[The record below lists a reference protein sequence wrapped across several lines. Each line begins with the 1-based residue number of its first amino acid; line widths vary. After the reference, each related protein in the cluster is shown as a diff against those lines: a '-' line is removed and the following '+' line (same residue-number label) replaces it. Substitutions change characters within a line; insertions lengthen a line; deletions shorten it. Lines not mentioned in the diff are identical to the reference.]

1 VNSTPSD
8 EHGDSQPVGADS
20 LGRLLRRAREG
31 RGLSLRE
38 ISDQTRISR
47 RYLEAIEAEEFKH
60 LPGGIFNRS
69 FVKSFARAVG
79 VPEERALE
87 LYARA
92 LRERGEMTTDDAPT
106 SRQASR
112 IYTDDAPSR
121 SPLLTAAL
129 SLLILAVISLGV
141 YAWLHYYKRT
151 ADAPATPQADSGRPA
166 AGDSVAG
173 PPASPGQAQP
183 AATQQQQTTTPAGA
197 LSVSVRARG
206 EDVWLRSKVD
216 DADSSDGI
224 LKAEEAR
231 DFAAAGSLKL
241 RYAKVKARALEV
253 TINGRAAVVP
263 TETVRGTNFV
273 EMLITKDDYERLL
286 RQP

>member
-1 VNSTPSD
+1 MNSKSSD
-8 EHGDSQPVGADS
+8 EYGDSQPVGADT
-20 LGRLLRRAREG
+20 LGQTLRSARES

-79 VPEERALE
+79 VPEARALE

-92 LRERGEMTTDDAPT
+92 LRERGEGTDDAPT
-106 SRQASR
+106 TRQSSR
-112 IYTDDAPSR
+112 IYTDDAPAR

-151 ADAPATPQADSGRPA
+151 SDTAAAPPQAGPGQPA
-166 AGDSVAG
+166 A
-173 PPASPGQAQP
+173 PQGQAQP
-183 AATQQQQTTTPAGA
+183 AAPAPPAQTTPAGA
-197 LSVSVRARG
+197 LSVRVRARG

-216 DADSSDGI
+216 DGQSSDGI
-224 LKAEEAR
+224 LKVDEVK
-231 DFAAAGSLKL
+231 DFSAGSSLKL
-241 RYAKVKARALEV
+241 RYAKIKAPALEV
-253 TINGRAAVVP
+253 TINGRPAVVP

>member
-1 VNSTPSD
+1 MNSTPSD
-8 EHGDSQPVGADS
+8 ERGDSQPVGAET
-20 LGRLLRRAREG
+20 LGRVLRGARES

-92 LRERGEMTTDDAPT
+92 LRERGDATTDDAPT
-106 SRQASR
+106 SRQTSR
-112 IYTDDAPSR
+112 IYTDDAPAR

-151 ADAPATPQADSGRPA
+151 SDPPAPPA
-166 AGDSVAG
+166 AA
-173 PPASPGQAQP
+173 
-183 AATQQQQTTTPAGA
+183 
-197 LSVSVRARG
+197 
-206 EDVWLRSKVD
+206 
-216 DADSSDGI
+216 
-224 LKAEEAR
+224 
-231 DFAAAGSLKL
+231 
-241 RYAKVKARALEV
+241 
-253 TINGRAAVVP
+253 
-263 TETVRGTNFV
+263 
-273 EMLITKDDYERLL
+273 
-286 RQP
+286 

>member
-1 VNSTPSD
+1 MNSTPSD
-8 EHGDSQPVGADS
+8 EHDDSGPVGADS
-20 LGRLLRRAREG
+20 LGRALRRAREG

-79 VPEERALE
+79 FPEERALE

-92 LRERGEMTTDDAPT
+92 LRERGEATTDDAPT

-121 SPLLTAAL
+121 SPLLTALL

-151 ADAPATPQADSGRPA
+151 SDPVAPPPPA
-166 AGDSVAG
+166 AAAQ
-173 PPASPGQAQP
+173 PPAGVPAVQPASQGQAQP
-183 AATQQQQTTTPAGA
+183 AATQTTPPTGT

-216 DADSSDGI
+216 EEASADGI
-224 LKAEEAR
+224 LKADEAR
-231 DFAAAGSLKL
+231 DFSAGGSVKL
-241 RYAKVKARALEV
+241 RYAKIKAPALEV
-253 TINGRAAVVP
+253 TINGRPAVVP

>member
-1 VNSTPSD
+1 MNSKSSD

-20 LGRLLRRAREG
+20 LGQTLRGARES

-92 LRERGEMTTDDAPT
+92 LRERGEAVDDAPT
-106 SRQASR
+106 TRQASR
-112 IYTDDAPSR
+112 IYTDDAPAR

-129 SLLILAVISLGV
+129 SLVILAVISLGV

-151 ADAPATPQADSGRPA
+151 SDPAAPPPPADSGQRPA
-166 AGDSVAG
+166 TNPAGQ
-173 PPASPGQAQP
+173 PAPQGQP
-183 AATQQQQTTTPAGA
+183 AAPAAQTPPAGG

-216 DADSSDGI
+216 DGQSSDGI
-224 LKAEEAR
+224 LKVDEVK
-231 DFAAAGSLKL
+231 DFSAGSSLKL
-241 RYAKVKARALEV
+241 RYAKIKAPALEV
-253 TINGRAAVVP
+253 TINGRPAVVP

>member
-8 EHGDSQPVGADS
+8 DYGDSQPVGAET
-20 LGRLLRRAREG
+20 LGRTLRAARES

-87 LYARA
+87 LYTRA
-92 LRERGEMTTDDAPT
+92 LRERGEASDDAPT
-106 SRQASR
+106 TRQSSR
-112 IYTDDAPSR
+112 IYTDDAPAR

-129 SLLILAVISLGV
+129 SLVILAVISLGV

-151 ADAPATPQADSGRPA
+151 SDTAAAPPPPAGSGQPA
-166 AGDSVAG
+166 A
-173 PPASPGQAQP
+173 PQGQAQP
-183 AATQQQQTTTPAGA
+183 AAPAAAAAQTTPAGA
-197 LSVSVRARG
+197 LSVRVRARG

-216 DADSSDGI
+216 DAQSADGI
-224 LKAEEAR
+224 LKVDEVK
-231 DFAAAGSLKL
+231 DFSAGSSLKL
-241 RYAKVKARALEV
+241 RYAKIKAPALEV
-253 TINGRAAVVP
+253 TINGRPAVVP